1 MLHNYEDPSFV
12 PPTYLMDEVRPGQ
25 KYELVLTVLKG
36 GALRQVPMRGYV
48 PLCGAGKQGR

>member
-36 GALRQVPMRGYV
+36 GAFARYRCGGYV